1 MTVNSQPNASDRT
14 LSLLNSRW
22 FSLSLCIGWLV
33 TIIYLSLT
41 PSPPTISNSVL
52 GWDKLHHASA
62 YALLTFLLLRAFPGP
77 KPGILP
83 VFIGVVCFG
92 AGMEVAQGVLT
103 ANRSAD
109 IMDSLANLV
118 GALIVSLGYFWARQC
133 KASGR
138 SGSALLYLAIILPI
152 CGVSVDSRAAEL
164 AFQPVDEVTSASL
177 RLVDEAKE
185 LVRSP
190 LSMENKGLLAT
201 MFVAGAVAVTTQYD
215 EDIRDK
221 VATRK
226 GRNLDRATDAGS
238 LLGDPF
244 IHLGFAAAVYGG
256 GLLGDSPKYKELGEM
271 FGEAAI
277 LADASTLLLKQA
289 IGRGRP
295 GVSRDSGSYRLF
307 QFGTDYDSLPSMHT
321 ASSFAMASVMAS
333 ASKSPLTAL
342 ASYAAATFVGFSRI
356 YQDKHWA
363 SDVLLGAAIGELCGR
378 VVTHYH
384 ATAQARR
391 IAVAPMISDSSAM
404 VALVGR
410 F

>member
-1 MTVNSQPNASDRT
+1 MTACNQTERSNKA
-14 LSLLNSRW
+14 LSFLDSKW
-22 FSLSLCIGWLV
+22 FSLAFCIGWLL

-41 PSPPTISNSVL
+41 PAPPKIANDIL
-52 GWDKLHHASA
+52 GWDKLQHASA
-62 YALLTFLLLRAFPGP
+62 YALLTFLLLRAYPGS
-77 KPGILP
+77 KPAILL
-83 VFIGVVCFG
+83 VFLGVVCFG
-92 AGMEVAQGVLT
+92 AAMEVAQGALT

-109 IMDSLANLV
+109 SMDSLANLV
-118 GALIVSLGYFWARQC
+118 GALIVSLGYFWVRQH

-138 SGSALLYLAIILPI
+138 SGNVLVYLAIILPI
-152 CGVSVDSRAAEL
+152 CGVSVDSSGAEL
-164 AFQPVDEVTSASL
+164 SFQPVDELTSASI
-177 RLVDEAKE
+177 RLADEAKDF
-185 LVRSP
+185 VSSP
-190 LSMENKGLLAT
+190 FAMENKGLLAT

-244 IHLGFAAAVYGG
+244 IHLGFAAAVYGAG
-256 GLLGDSPKYKELGEM
+256 ILGDSPKYKELGEM